1 MIVTDLETTGTNPEK
16 HSIVS
21 IGAIDLLNPQ
31 RTFYA
36 ECRIWEGA
44 HIDKKALEINDMTER
59 DAVDDSKKSEAAIV
73 EEFLGWAMQSN
84 DHTIAAHNP
93 VFDLSFLEEAAARA
107 HLNFP
112 LAHRSIDQHSVTLT
126 HMLLN
131 DTEVPIEKGRT
142 AINSDYIMKYVG
154 IPTEPRPHNALNG
167 ALWEAEALSRMLYN
181 KNLLEQFRGY
191 NIPWIS

>member
-21 IGAIDLLNPQ
+21 IGAIDMLDPQ

-44 HIDKKALEINDMTER
+44 HIEEKSLEINDMTR
-59 DAVDDSKKSEAAIV
+59 DDALDESKKTEGQIV
-73 EEFLGWAMQSN
+73 GEFLAWAMESN

-93 VFDLSFLEEAAARA
+93 VFDLSFLEEAAARSHA
-107 HLNFP
+107 NFP
-112 LAHRSIDQHSVTLT
+112 LARRSVDQHSVALT

-131 DTEVPIEKGRT
+131 NIEVPIEKGRT
-142 AINSDYIMKYVG
+142 AINSDFIMKYVG

-181 KNLLEQFRGY
+181 KNLLEQFQGY
-191 NIPWIS
+191 EIPWKV